1 MLSVEPMEHVKVFC
15 AEIGPRGPTT
25 EAEARAA
32 AYAATRLEEIGAR
45 QVSVETFRSVPSL
58 WWALEIALGLALA
71 STGLYYWAGGKL
83 WGWSVLLCLATLY
96 IIVAELS
103 FWKLSLSNFLPKRVS
118 QNVHGR
124 VPPKKEPRKKLVVIG
139 HLDTNRTPV
148 LFHPRFVR
156 HLPRLLMLGVVCVVL
171 KAAAF
176 SFGAATGFHTAVFGV
191 SLALDVPLVAL
202 LAAMLHG
209 DLFSP
214 FTEGA
219 NDNATGAAVVL
230 SLAELLMRDPLEQ
243 TEYWPLCTGCEE
255 ATLTGI
261 RAFLDKH
268 GDELE
273 DAYFVNLEC
282 LGIGQLRYSTYEGM
296 LKKYH
301 SNSGLV
307 RAAAD
312 TVKAIGDD
320 RIAAMPLKT
329 GYTETTVVVRN
340 GLRGITLTALPPG
353 CKEAPHW
360 HQVTDRI
367 ENLDPQNLNDA
378 IRFLAAY
385 ARELDAG

>member
-1 MLSVEPMEHVKVFC
+1 MLSVEPIEHVKVFC

-32 AYAATRLEEIGAR
+32 AYAATKLEEMGAR

-71 STGLYYWAGGKL
+71 STGLYYWTGGKL
-83 WGWSVLLCLATLY
+83 WGWAVLLCLATLY
-96 IIVAELS
+96 IMVAEMS

-124 VPPKKEPRKKLVVIG
+124 VPPKKEVRKKLVAIG
-139 HLDTNRTPV
+139 HLDTNRTPI
-148 LFHPRFVR
+148 LFHPRLVG
-156 HLPRLLMLGVVCVVL
+156 HLSRLLMLGVACVVL

-176 SFGAATGFHTAVFGV
+176 FSGAATGFHGAALAV
-191 SLALDVPLVAL
+191 SLALDVPIVAM

-219 NDNATGAAVVL
+219 NDNATAAAVVL
-230 SLAELLMRDPLEQ
+230 SLAELLVRDPLEQ
-243 TEYWPLCTGCEE
+243 TEFWALCTGCEE
-255 ATLTGI
+255 AALTGM

-282 LGIGQLRYSTYEGM
+282 LGVGQLRYITYEGM
-296 LKKYH
+296 LKKYY
-301 SNSGLV
+301 SNAGLV

-312 TVKAIGDD
+312 TATAVGDEG
-320 RIAAMPLKT
+320 ILAMPLKT
-329 GYTETTVVVRN
+329 GYTETAVVARK
-340 GLRGITLTALPPG
+340 GLRGITLMAFPEGSEEIPY
-353 CKEAPHW
+353 W
-360 HQVTDRI
+360 HQPTDRI
-367 ENLDPQNLNDA
+367 ENIDPQNLTDA
-378 IRFLAAY
+378 VRYLAAL
-385 ARELDAG
+385 ARELDSG